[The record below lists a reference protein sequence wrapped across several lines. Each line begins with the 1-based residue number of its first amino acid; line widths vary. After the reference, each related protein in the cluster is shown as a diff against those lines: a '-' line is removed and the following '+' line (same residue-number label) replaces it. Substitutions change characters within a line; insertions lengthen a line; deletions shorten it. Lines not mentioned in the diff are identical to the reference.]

1 MSVGKLYRNGL
12 PFSNVVATGVATN
25 MVTPGKTI
33 ESIML
38 QLGGTTFTKAMV
50 TMLRLKANGKT
61 ILEASGSQLAKI
73 LAYRGYA
80 ADAAFLEIPF
90 EDLTG
95 LSELDR
101 VVGSLDTSVGIANIT
116 TEVTIAGATAPTLD
130 SRLYET
136 SQQKARNGVA
146 APYAPLMCKL
156 LRYPF
161 SIANGGRLPITLP
174 FGAQNGAI
182 IKRVHIEHGGNLT
195 ASTVKQDGLIIHEAT
210 AAQNAYE
217 QLRNGR
223 TAQANMETIDF
234 VLEGNIREALDTRDA
249 RSMEWLFDFSA
260 ADSGYVMVEYL
271 DVLGNL

>member
-1 MSVGKLYRNGL
+1 MSVGKHYRGGL
-12 PFSNVVATGVATN
+12 PFSNVVAAGTATN
-25 MVTPGKTI
+25 MITPGKTI

-38 QLGGTTFTKAMV
+38 ELGGTSLTKAMI
-50 TMLRLKANGKT
+50 TLLRLKANGKT
-61 ILEASGSQLAKI
+61 ILEATGTQLAKI

-101 VVGSLDTSVGIANIT
+101 AVGSLDTSVGIANIT
-116 TEVTIAGATAPTLD
+116 TEVTIAGATAPTLE
-130 SRLYET
+130 SRIYE
-136 SQQKARNGVA
+136 SAGQKTRTGAA
-146 APYAPLMCKL
+146 APFAPLMCKM

-161 SIANGGRLPITLP
+161 SIANGGRLPHNLP

-182 IKRVHIEHGGNLT
+182 IKRVHIEHTGNLT
-195 ASTVKQDGLIIHEAT
+195 GVTVKENGLVIFEAT
-210 AAQNAYE
+210 AAQNHYE

-223 TAQANMETIDF
+223 VPQTNMETVDF

-260 ADSGYVMVEYL
+260 ADSGTVIVEYL